1 MVPLVVWRRFR
12 EDSVL
17 GGFAGGVNEA
27 SDGSQEEDEGDEEA
41 NVCGGL
47 CAVTEDAE
55 AVAGEQQ
62 AS

>member
-1 MVPLVVWRRFR
+1 M
-12 EDSVL
+12 L
-17 GGFAGGVNEA
+17 GGLAGSVNEA
-27 SDGSQEEDEGDEEA
+27 SDGSEEEDEGDEEA